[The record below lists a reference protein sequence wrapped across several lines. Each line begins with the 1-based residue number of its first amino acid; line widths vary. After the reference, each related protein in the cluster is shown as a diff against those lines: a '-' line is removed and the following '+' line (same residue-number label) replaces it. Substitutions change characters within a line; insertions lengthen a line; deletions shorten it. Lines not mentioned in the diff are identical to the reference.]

1 MPREKKAVGPDGYI
15 TETFFSRGAI
25 QAGKKAAAQA
35 QKAPKKTAEKTTK
48 KK

>member
-1 MPREKKAVGPDGYI
+1 MPREKKAVGPDGFI

-25 QAGKKAAAQA
+25 QAGKKAAAQ
-35 QKAPKKTAEKTTK
+35 QSSKKKTTEKTTK